1 MFNENS
7 IIKEVNI
14 INKVVCYLLIIV
26 CLFVCNESFFL
37 LFVDLFL
44 LLITRNY
51 QKLFKI
57 NILNTILLVLCI
69 FFSHFLWITKIITLI
84 IYTVLLTRVTKAIEL
99 RYVLE
104 STLYRFQS
112 KKITYRILYMIY
124 FIKYYINNIKKF
136 LTLKDDYGIKI
147 NFEFIRFI
155 FKKTYQKTK
164 MELRSLMEINKLR
177 FYNYSK
183 DRTYIEKPTWESWD
197 TNFLVSHLIIF
208 LLTIFYGR

>member
-14 INKVVCYLLIIV
+14 INKVICYLLIIV

>member
-14 INKVVCYLLIIV
+14 INKVICYLLVII
-26 CLFVCNESFFL
+26 CLIICGEPIFL

-44 LLITRNY
+44 LLIVRDDP
-51 QKLFKI
+51 KLFKI
-57 NILNTILLVLCI
+57 NVINTIIIVLCM
-69 FFSHFLWITKIITLI
+69 FFPQFLWITKILTLV
-84 IYTVLLTRVTKAIEL
+84 IYTVLLKRVTKAIEL

-112 KKITYRILYMIY
+112 KKITYRILYFIY
-124 FIKYYINNIKKF
+124 FIKYYKNNIKRF
-136 LTLKDDYGIKI
+136 FALKDDYGMKV
-147 NFEFIRFI
+147 NFEFIKFI
-155 FKKTYQKTK
+155 IKKAYIKTK
-164 MELRSLMEINKLR
+164 IELKNLMEINKLR

-183 DRTYIEKPTWESWD
+183 ERTYIEKPSWESWD
-197 TNFLVSHLIIF
+197 TNYLVSHLIIF